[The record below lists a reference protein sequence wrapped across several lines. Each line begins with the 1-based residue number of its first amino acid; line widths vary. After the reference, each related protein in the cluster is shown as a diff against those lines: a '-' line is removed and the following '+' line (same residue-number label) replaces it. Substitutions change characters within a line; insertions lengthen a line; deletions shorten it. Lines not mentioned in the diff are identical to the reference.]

1 LILLNNLFCSFNIC
15 HHKNRA
21 TRHLLCWHGSGNT
34 GLMTGTHVSI
44 LLFFW
49 RRLLLVLRSGRV
61 LSTDCVV
68 GCKCKLWFCKT
79 SIIPVSRFARSA
91 LTNSICHGTYRAT
104 IHLLCW
110 HGSETTGL
118 VTGAYCCVVGSNA
131 NSDSAILLYLC
142 QGLQFVGGESERWLE
157 EEFINI
163 NTFLYHNF

>member
-1 LILLNNLFCSFNIC
+1 LSTFLASFFTRAISGLILLNNLFCSFNIC

-68 GCKCKLWFCKT
+68 GCKCKL
-79 SIIPVSRFARSA
+79 
-91 LTNSICHGTYRAT
+91 
-104 IHLLCW
+104 
-110 HGSETTGL
+110 
-118 VTGAYCCVVGSNA
+118 
-131 NSDSAILLYLC
+131 
-142 QGLQFVGGESERWLE
+142 
-157 EEFINI
+157 
-163 NTFLYHNF
+163 